1 MGATASVSMFSLS
14 RMAVN
19 GTVVSESSDS
29 LETNVSY
36 ADWMVDRETCV
47 GWSSSGDDMSTSYS

>member
-1 MGATASVSMFSLS
+1 MSMFSLS